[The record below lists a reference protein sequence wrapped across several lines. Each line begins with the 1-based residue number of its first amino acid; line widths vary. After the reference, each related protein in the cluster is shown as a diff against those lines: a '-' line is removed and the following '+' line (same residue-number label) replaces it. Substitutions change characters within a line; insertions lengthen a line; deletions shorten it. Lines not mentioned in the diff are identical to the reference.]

1 MRRTHPG
8 RRRGSPDRGCVVSV
22 TDDFRTALRLI
33 TEHREAMAKT
43 VIMTS
48 EPLPAHVADYI
59 TSLGMTV
66 RVNPYTPPGK
76 AFIVDE
82 AAITAVIKGLA

>member
-1 MRRTHPG
+1 M
-8 RRRGSPDRGCVVSV
+8 SV
-22 TDDFRTALRLI
+22 ADDIKSALELI
-33 TEHREAMAKT
+33 TEHREAMART

-66 RVNPYTPPGK
+66 RVNPYAPPGK

-82 AAITAVIKGLA
+82 AAVTAVIKGLA